1 MIRKVAD
8 GIGAA
13 VTSGVVTVATRV
25 ATGWAQPG
33 GKERWVRLNHQQRPV
48 SLLEGPA
55 VVAGLLTG
63 TQIGSPW
70 RIRGAATVAIAGAAV
85 AGYLDDHSL
94 SPRESADAVVID
106 AEPEPKGF
114 KGHIAA
120 LRRGHVT
127 TGAIKIGAITGASA
141 VAAAVLPWKGKG
153 AASALSGKA
162 VDIAL
167 IAGSANLLNLLDL
180 RPGRALKVAGAAS
193 VPLLVTK
200 SGSLAATVLGTSI
213 AALPDDLDGKDM
225 LGDTGSNAVGAAVG
239 VAMAAGLPRPVK
251 ALAAA
256 GIIAL
261 TIASEKV
268 SFSQVI
274 ENNPLLKELDDWGRQ
289 GYSESHTS

>member
-8 GIGAA
+8 AIGAA
-13 VTSGVVTVATRV
+13 VTSGVVTVGTRV
-25 ATGWAQPG
+25 VTGWVQPG
-33 GKERWVRLNHQQRPV
+33 GRERWIRLNHQQRPV

-55 VVAGLLTG
+55 VAAGLLTG
-63 TQIGSPW
+63 AQIGSSW
-70 RIRGAATVAIAGAAV
+70 RTRGAATVAIAGAAA
-85 AGYLDDHSL
+85 AGYLDDHDI
-94 SPRESADAVVID
+94 SPLESPDAIVVD
-106 AEPEPKGF
+106 AEPEPKGL
-114 KGHIAA
+114 KGHISAF
-120 LRRGHVT
+120 RRGRVT
-127 TGAIKIGAITGASA
+127 TGAIKIAAITGASA

-162 VDIAL
+162 VDVAL
-167 IAGSANLLNLLDL
+167 IAGSANLFNLLDL
-180 RPGRALKVAGAAS
+180 RPGRALKVAGAVS
-193 VPLLVTK
+193 VPLLVTR
-200 SGSLAATVLGTSI
+200 SSSLAATTLGTSI

-251 ALAAA
+251 AVAAA

-274 ENNPLLKELDDWGRQ
+274 ENNPLLRELDEWGR
-289 GYSESHTS
+289 GPSAESHPS